1 VADPSSDTP
10 AVEPGY
16 TEPVRRRPGAARQ
29 QRDQQVNGHP
39 RQVSNGAS
47 PHVGHWAFE
56 PTTRMAPAG
65 DSSARNGT
73 PPGRDRIRAIRA
85 PDPADSPR
93 DATAPGGR
101 PTPRVNGTPA
111 NGVRVNGTPVNGAA
125 RGAGHPPVNGLAYG
139 PGPGPGSTVDRT
151 SRPPRPLGPPRTGP
165 AGLPDAVTSPADSRP
180 TELIAV
186 VTDPDAGDAAARG
199 RHRKPPKK
207 VPLWRE
213 VLTLVGVAL
222 LMTFLIQTF
231 VARVYSIPSGSM
243 ERTLHG
249 CAGCDGDRVLV
260 DKFVLDFRDP
270 EPGDVIV
277 FHGPDSWSDN
287 GAQVADSNALI
298 RSLQH
303 VGSLVGI
310 APPNGD
316 DFVKRVVAVGGQ
328 TIRCCDERGRVL
340 VDDKPLDE
348 SYIYW
353 EGGTPSGDQEFD
365 AVLVPE
371 GTVWVMGDN
380 RANSCDSRC
389 QGGGGIRGVVPLG
402 KIIGKA
408 RTIVLPPSRW
418 QGVGDNDPRGDAE
431 ASALGAPSWQQ
442 GLPLGAGLLLAG
454 PTLLLWRRLRPWR
467 SGRRRDGE

>member
-1 VADPSSDTP
+1 MP
-10 AVEPGY
+10 
-16 TEPVRRRPGAARQ
+16 
-29 QRDQQVNGHP
+29 P
-39 RQVSNGAS
+39 RAE
-47 PHVGHWAFE
+47 HWAFE
-56 PTTRMAPAG
+56 PTTRMAPADG
-65 DSSARNGT
+65 RARGPNGALA
-73 PPGRDRIRAIRA
+73 GRDRTRAIRPPNGHGSA
-85 PDPADSPR
+85 EVWRDTTVPADHPR
-93 DATAPGGR
+93 DATAPVNR
-101 PTPRVNGTPA
+101 PTQ
-111 NGVRVNGTPVNGAA
+111 RVNGTPVNGA
-125 RGAGHPPVNGLAYG
+125 PVNGAVRAPLNGSAYGAG
-139 PGPGPGSTVDRT
+139 PGPTVDRK
-151 SRPPRPLGPPRTGP
+151 RQPPRPLGPSRTGP
-165 AGLPDAVTSPADSRP
+165 PGVPNAVTSPADSRP
-180 TELIAV
+180 TELIAAV
-186 VTDPDAGDAAARG
+186 PDADAGDTSARG

-260 DKFVLDFRDP
+260 DKFVFDFRDP
-270 EPGDVIV
+270 EPGDVVV

-287 GAQVADSNALI
+287 GAQVADSNAVS

-303 VGSLVGI
+303 LGSLVGI
-310 APPNGD
+310 APPNGN
-316 DFVKRVVAVGGQ
+316 DFVKRVIAIGGQ

-348 SYIYW
+348 PYIYW

-371 GTVWVMGDN
+371 GTIWVMGDN

-402 KIIGKA
+402 KVIGKA

-418 QGVGDNDPRGDAE
+418 QGVGDDDPQGDAG

-442 GLPLGAGLLLAG
+442 GLPLGAGVLLAG
-454 PTLLLWRRLRPWR
+454 PTLLVWRRLRPR
-467 SGRRRDGE
+467 RRRDSE